1 MSTFDK
7 REQGFESKFAL
18 DEANLFK
25 ATARRNKL
33 LGAWAAEKL
42 GLSGD
47 AATAYAKDVVM
58 ADFEEVFKAPFPV
71 PDEETLAGGLS
82 NTIAGRICNH
92 FGFGGGGYTVD
103 GACASSLLSVA
114 NACSAPRERGAN
126 CAGVWPP
133 TSVSSKP
140 VWTTMR

>member
-47 AATAYAKDVVM
+47 AATAYAKEVVLS
-58 ADFEEVFKAPFPV
+58 DFEEAGDDDVLRKVVADFAAGKVNVSEKDIRAAMEQLMATAIDQIKA
-71 PDEETLAGGLS
+71 G
-82 NTIAGRICNH
+82 
-92 FGFGGGGYTVD
+92 
-103 GACASSLLSVA
+103 
-114 NACSAPRERGAN
+114 
-126 CAGVWPP
+126 
-133 TSVSSKP
+133 
-140 VWTTMR
+140 